1 MPAHRTTTPQ
11 GRIEALMKGI
21 RAEAKNIGLEG
32 FSVSWETR
40 SDEHADP
47 NVAESGALIFSFGN
61 SGTNVREISVS
72 QLKDDGRGRNHLV
85 VGSKVV
91 PLGLK
96 VIGSNPDARNQNT
109 FVSAITNPNSPFYG
123 QHTSLNAAAS
133 GVEISGEAFIAS
145 ALVGAAKMS
154 RDKKRDLTSAD
165 FHKEFE
171 SLVGF
176 LGGYTGQGP
185 AEGGANYTPP
195 QYYVVGSS
203 AHDVKSRTDRT
214 QLPGGPYFNTGFI
227 NSPNRYTAGSYM
239 TEQDYADYS
248 GMQRSPDGIFT
259 FIGKNIGKVTSAFQR
274 MSRERYTQDNNNTDV
289 SKIPLAGDS
298 FQRGF
303 SSGRTILVALTN
315 DVSKGGG
322 EGRLIASTNLME
334 APSRARPGQFRDYI
348 PEVATIGPGTLSLDT
363 SERRRGMAQQTLG
376 PIHRAIAFMKGG
388 QYQTLATFSDGKDEV
403 GSIGIPKSGYRG
415 RETDIAPRMWVGTQQ
430 TSIKQFLDPIFGE
443 HGEVMEGG
451 APLIRSVAES
461 ALTNDLQR
469 FSGETDNE
477 YAKRYELRQTTL
489 KRLRSAWTETTNRWG
504 GDWAKIGVGFQ
515 GEEDDVNPDG
525 TRINRAAPRG
535 GQGFHATEFIWGQTA
550 IIPSMAMKSQ
560 FIKGVGAHDPDISPT
575 LAPNSILATPADIS
589 KGPGW
594 LDARHSYWYA
604 TSDKYRKAFDR
615 SHMTVGQVEKRVEAY
630 ERDFNARLKQ
640 SNPEYY
646 QNASFYHPTIQAHA
660 AAEFNA
666 SARVTLADIIR
677 GQQDKS
683 MTPEMQEYYMSK
695 FRDTPVFGVLR
706 GLSTLT
712 PADKLSKEFLP
723 IGRSDIPMI
732 LPKRRLGQIGAHLQA
747 EYGWDPST
755 KNNIEVNGL
764 VIPSPSQVQMMGD
777 NRQFM
782 RVYEGLFSNAGLDER
797 ASMLQKAKALML
809 EQVTSEN
816 SRSEFSKSSVEAG
829 YYTQYSADP
838 HLIGQNAISVGPW
851 QIQEMFE
858 RAGGKREDFMGM
870 LERMRAAKPGDIIGQ
885 VDVGREPAQ
894 VSLQRMN
901 LKYDPTMPMNAV
913 PNISPEFELLTLGDS
928 DGDPMKVF
936 LIPERLHQKIDP
948 NHLARRAFGTMA
960 AMAGVDK
967 TVEYLSNPQN
977 QRSATESE
985 KDYLYRITMGKNALV
1000 PMIGQKAQ
1008 NVAVDRMET
1017 AAAEL
1022 KRHEATSADIQEQIT
1037 NLNENRGGNAPI
1049 YNLVQSLRVA
1059 LPRSLINQAF
1069 QNSKRMQMIAGITGE
1084 SASTYMGTALGA
1096 WYQYPLDAQ
1105 KLPNSMKH
1113 LNEMFN
1119 YKSLQNMRE
1128 GQTVKTMAFEA
1139 YGKMRDEMEFDKEG
1153 NFTKYAHSPEEIGT
1167 LFGSGAKDIARLSD
1181 EVAAY
1186 RASGG
1191 KNKAPQLSGGKSAV
1205 SRTLAASVAIQF
1217 EQKVLEGE
1225 IRKDK
1230 NGNWE
1235 QSEPTRE
1242 EKDGQ
1247 MVLKWSP
1254 VNKETVDTWEQVTKK
1269 DKTLYEAMRTIRKRQ
1284 GTAEQFYGS
1293 VTKLGKLFKQIF
1305 GDIALP
1311 KDAEERVN
1319 PAQPESVALPRQAT
1333 DAEVK
1338 AAIIEEERPQKT
1350 SLDMT
1355 KLSLKPGNKEK
1366 IDKLGNV
1373 GGRVVAVDS
1382 ETVFDRRID
1391 KSGKRIDDQAVFDLG
1406 FSSKEDGEKNT
1417 YHPVGKF
1424 IKDHWPKA
1432 GAVQI
1437 EHMEETKTLVQ
1448 SSKIRSTGEEEYVRS
1463 MGENRSKEEYS
1474 EALKNLKEGD
1484 LLIGHNITGADH
1496 KWLGAPETK
1505 AKIIDTMDIATLF
1518 SGQNASVGLKNA
1530 LLRYA
1535 REDPKGE
1542 IADYLATEYA
1552 GGQHTA
1558 AVDAK
1563 GARLLFN
1570 AQLNEAARL
1579 PESTLESFASSDE
1592 WKAGEGE
1599 YTHEVSEGYGERMNL
1614 FFKKALEHKR
1624 AGGIKDGTEDQQRA
1638 TTEAVFNSF
1647 RHKSFRPTAKASAGG
1662 GGSRGGSGGKGTGGG
1677 GVSDDKEGNQ
1687 ADRKSERDGV
1697 GYGMSSEQF
1706 EQYIS
1711 GQGLSNSILARMER
1725 QIGKALNLGAGRVSA
1740 NYKPGTSGTRNQ
1752 AILDTFGGG
1761 GGFSSD
1767 TDPRRLELEGETGT
1781 GIGRIDDLFR
1791 ESANLSTSASRQTQI
1806 ARAIRSHG
1814 IRVLESSYHDNAGSP
1829 TPEGIKAATLLRD
1842 RGQEIQQLGEQRGP
1856 AYEARVRAQILE
1868 KARRDESNKA
1878 IREKA
1883 VEELK
1888 NEPKNADFLK
1898 KFEAA
1903 LEDVTKRVKEFGK
1916 AVDEAKPDAEGKSAL
1931 KARKALVTDAVKR
1944 AEAIAEDAPSA
1955 AIKDA
1960 LKKSID
1966 VTGDLTGGREGSLI
1980 TQDQSRKAASVSAEL
1995 SEGGGS
2001 TRKGVNLLQ
2010 KLMGGFMIF
2019 SLARDWR
2026 MMFAPQIQGAETVMA
2041 DRSAAV
2047 GAISQSGLTSIGAM
2061 YGRGARQMQYWAD
2074 TKQGF
2079 DEAGYNMVSGLAQIA
2094 GGRPDELSRDPRVG
2108 LASASVRA
2116 GLGVGA
2122 AFAFAGLPQVGL
2134 VAGVAAGVLG
2144 AGAYLQGYGSDT
2156 VARASDIYNNRELL
2170 QGVGS
2175 REQVA
2180 LADSVRRQQ
2189 GLSLQDYRS
2198 NTFRAA
2204 IYDPTAGIRPVQASN
2219 IPYYSGPQLR
2229 NPGQAILANATRGVG
2244 DAINDAFG
2252 IIGDTYSK
2260 VKSALDQDEKYL
2272 PIGQTPEQWRRYIK
2286 GEMTEEE
2293 RAKIYEGSGG
2303 ITGAAAARAVQMRNW
2318 TDTRDSTFGDIW
2330 KESGIGNE
2338 ARLGIISGLVS
2349 GQFNMTP
2356 SGSGR
2361 AKQIAA
2367 QLAAGLPPD
2376 QVMSTAEGLGIA
2388 WGTGSAFPATLEAW
2402 GGRSFVDQ
2410 KQSLTNWQRLGGAQ
2424 TAAAYRSAGM
2434 DIKSAELLVRNLAS
2448 ANSVDSAEPGL
2459 YGGARI
2465 SDDQMTGFNQGM
2477 SLMQQAPFAGLDL
2490 TSLPQ
2495 QMLKSGSMTG
2505 VQMSTASAL
2514 LSGNPVML
2522 AAMANMGGYL
2532 PGMDFDSATTVDYR
2546 NGGSALFQ
2554 YSPAGISAAYDRS
2567 QNWQKNK
2574 MGFMVPSGKSRGG
2587 FGPQQLINSTR
2598 SALERSNPMF
2608 ANLDSMGA
2616 RPDDEVM
2623 ARFSGADNYGLAGMV
2638 GVRSLYARR
2647 GYELSMGS
2655 VGVSM
2660 QQAQLS
2666 RNFELNVT
2674 QPQRD
2679 LQLQMQGISMFGG
2692 SLQTPYAVTPENPTG
2707 TYSAK
2712 GSFYWQQQ
2720 ELNFAR
2726 QTSAIQF
2733 GRAMQG
2739 NQWEAQMASIGR
2751 EGQLASR
2758 AVGRFDLGYQHK
2770 DLQLGHQYFAEDWSL
2785 NQQKRQLSFGWQQED
2800 YGRNIRRATGFEK
2813 QQMIREQGRSVEMF
2827 NLDTKQFEREKS
2839 REEAKYKREEERW
2852 QIQKKHFETQ
2862 ANLEDQRFIIE
2873 QEQINK
2879 KRQWAEEDFQR
2890 ENEAHDRQQKQLEE
2904 AKEAALIQYNMDKDQ
2919 WEKQKQFSAE
2929 QFKLQMQA
2937 LGIQAAQIANQEKLR
2952 LLDETMQAKAEANMR
2967 RQAKHFQDLMVA
2979 VLRGIAQ
2986 RLGIPL
2992 PEFDS
2997 GPSTTEED
3005 KPAGAM
3011 GGNRRAG
3018 RTVLV
3023 GEYGPELIKFG
3034 ADAEITPTHKTIT
3047 QVMGPGKW
3055 DNGGGSETPVIL
3067 KIDGKVIAEAV
3078 IQHGG
3083 PAMNRNQ
3090 RRTFGL

>member
-1 MPAHRTTTPQ
+1 MPAHRTTTPH

-40 SDEHADP
+40 SDEHVDP
-47 NVAESGALIFSFGN
+47 NVSESGALIFSFGN
-61 SGTNVREISVS
+61 SGTNTREIGVS

-96 VIGSNPDARNQNT
+96 VIGSDPDARSQNT
-109 FVSAITNPNSPFYG
+109 FVSAITSPNSPFYG

-133 GVEISGEAFIAS
+133 GVAISGESFIAS

-154 RDKKRDLTSAD
+154 KDKKRDLTSAD

-203 AHDVKSRTDRT
+203 AHNVRSNTDRT
-214 QLPGGPYFNTGFI
+214 QLPGGPFFNTGFV

-274 MSRERYTQDNNNTDV
+274 MSRERYTQDGNDTDV

-315 DVSKGGG
+315 DASKGGG

-334 APSRARPGQFRDYI
+334 APSRARPGQFREYI
-348 PEVATIGPGTLSLDT
+348 PEVATIGPNSLSLDT
-363 SERRRGMAQQTLG
+363 SERRSGMAQTNMLG
-376 PIHRAIAFMKGG
+376 RAIAFMKGG

-415 RETDIAPRMWVGTQQ
+415 RETGLAPRMWVGTQQ
-430 TSIKQFLDPIFGE
+430 SSIKQFLDPIFGE
-443 HGEVMEGG
+443 HSEVMQGG
-451 APLIRSVAES
+451 APLIRSVAEN

-469 FSGETDNE
+469 FSGETDEE
-477 YAKRYELRQTTL
+477 YGNRYDLRQSTL
-489 KRLRSAWTETTNRWG
+489 KRLRSAWTDTTNQWG
-504 GDWAKIGVGFQ
+504 GDWAKVGVGFQ
-515 GEEDDVNPDG
+515 GEEDDINPDG

-550 IIPSMAMKSQ
+550 IIPSMATKSQ

-594 LDARHSYWYA
+594 LDARHSFWYA

-630 ERDFNARLKQ
+630 ERDFNAKLKQ

-660 AAEFNA
+660 AAEYNA

-723 IGRSDIPMI
+723 IGKSDIPMI

-764 VIPSPSQVQMMGD
+764 TIPSPSQVQMMGD

-782 RVYEGLFSNAGLDER
+782 RAYEGLFSNADIDER
-797 ASMLQKAKALML
+797 RVMLDKAKAHML

-851 QIQEMFE
+851 QVQEMYE
-858 RAGGKREDFMGM
+858 RAGGKRENFTSILDK
-870 LERMRAAKPGDIIGQ
+870 MRTAKPGDIIGQ

-967 TVEYLSNPQN
+967 TVEYLSDPQN
-977 QRSATESE
+977 QRSVNESE
-985 KDYLYRITMGKNALV
+985 RDYLYRITMGKNALV

-1008 NVAVDRMET
+1008 NVAVDRMKT
-1017 AAAEL
+1017 GKAEL
-1022 KRHEATSADIQEQIT
+1022 EHIEATSADIQEQIT
-1037 NLNENRGGNAPI
+1037 DLNENRGGNAPI
-1049 YNLVQSLRVA
+1049 YNLVQSLRTA

-1069 QNSKRMQMIAGITGE
+1069 QNSKRMQMIAGVTGE

-1119 YKSLQNMRE
+1119 FNALESMR
-1128 GQTVKTMAFEA
+1128 GGKTIKGLTLAA
-1139 YGKMRDEMEFDKEG
+1139 YGKMRDEIELDKEG
-1153 NFTKYAHSPEEIGT
+1153 NFTKYAHSPEEVGV
-1167 LFGSGAKDIARLSD
+1167 LYGSGAKDIARLTD

-1191 KNKAPQLSGGKSAV
+1191 KNKAPELSGGKSAV
-1205 SRTLAASVAIQF
+1205 SRTLAASIAIQF
-1217 EQKVLEGE
+1217 EQKKLDGE
-1225 IRKDK
+1225 VRWNEKEK
-1230 NGNWE
+1230 YWE
-1235 QSEPTRE
+1235 QSEPTRV
-1242 EKDGQ
+1242 EKDGE
-1247 MVLKWSP
+1247 MVLNWSR
-1254 VNKETVDTWEQVTKK
+1254 VNQETLNTVDHVLKK
-1269 DKTLYEAMRTIRKRQ
+1269 DRALYESMRTIRKRQ
-1284 GTAEQFYGS
+1284 GTAEQFYS
-1293 VTKLGKLFKQIF
+1293 AIPRLGKLFKQIF

-1311 KDAEERVN
+1311 KDAEERIN
-1319 PAQPESVALPRQAT
+1319 PAHPESVALPKQAT
-1333 DAEVK
+1333 DAEVE
-1338 AAIIEEERPQKT
+1338 AAIITEEKAQKS

-1355 KLSLKPGNKEK
+1355 KLSLKPGNKER

-1373 GGRVVAVDS
+1373 GGRVLAIDS
-1382 ETVFDRRID
+1382 ETVFDRRI
-1391 KSGKRIDDQAVFDLG
+1391 GKDGKPIDDQAVFDLG

-1424 IKDHWPKA
+1424 IKDHWEKA
-1432 GAVQI
+1432 GKV
-1437 EHMEETKTLVQ
+1437 ELENMKEMETLVQ
-1448 SSKIRSTGEEEYVRS
+1448 SSKIRTTGQEEYVRG
-1463 MGENRSKEEYS
+1463 MGENKSKEEYAQ
-1474 EALKNLKEGD
+1474 ALANLKDGD
-1484 LLIGHNITGADH
+1484 LLVGHNITGSDH
-1496 KWLGAPETK
+1496 KWLGSPETK
-1505 AKIIDTMDIATLF
+1505 AKIQDTMHIANML
-1518 SGQNASVGLKNA
+1518 SGQNNYA
-1530 LLRYA
+1530 LRLGDALGRYA
-1535 REDPKGE
+1535 QEDGGKGE
-1542 IADYLATEYA
+1542 IADYLANEY
-1552 GGQHTA
+1552 GTGQHTA

-1563 GARLLFN
+1563 GARLLY
-1570 AQLNEAARL
+1570 ARQIMEAAAL

-1592 WKAGEGE
+1592 WKASDNPNV
-1599 YTHEVSEGYGERMNL
+1599 HEDDAGYGERMNL
-1614 FFKKALEHKR
+1614 FFKNALEHKR
-1624 AGGIKDGTEDQQRA
+1624 KGGIKDGTAEQQKT
-1638 TTEAVFNSF
+1638 TTEGIFNSF
-1647 RHKSFRPTAKASAGG
+1647 RHGSFHPVTKAVPGRSGSKGG
-1662 GGSRGGSGGKGTGGG
+1662 GGKGSGGDGGG
-1677 GVSDDKEGNQ
+1677 GTVEGPNENDDR
-1687 ADRKSERDGV
+1687 AERSGR
-1697 GYGMSSEQF
+1697 GFSGMSDVQF
-1706 EQYIS
+1706 EKLLSGVSRIS
-1711 GQGLSNSILARMER
+1711 S
-1725 QIGKALNLGAGRVSA
+1725 QIGKAINLGAGRVSA
-1740 NYKPGTSGTRNQ
+1740 NYKPGASEARNK
-1752 AILDTFGGG
+1752 AILDTFGDG

-1767 TDPRRLELEGETGT
+1767 SDPARSALETETGT

-1791 ESANLSTSASRQTQI
+1791 ESANLSTSPSRQLQI
-1806 ARAIRSHG
+1806 ARGIRSHG
-1814 IRVLESSYHDNAGSP
+1814 IRVLESSYHDGRGSP
-1829 TPEGIKAATLLRD
+1829 TPEAIKAATLLRD
-1842 RGQEIQQLGEQRGP
+1842 RGQEIQQLGEQKGP
-1856 AYEARVRAQILE
+1856 AYEARVRLQALE
-1868 KARRDESNKA
+1868 KAKRDESNRA
-1878 IREKA
+1878 IRAAA

-1888 NEPKNADFLK
+1888 NDPKNADFLK

-1916 AVDEAKPDAEGKSAL
+1916 AVDEAKPGAEGKSSI
-1931 KARKALVTDAVKR
+1931 KGRKALVADAIKR
-1944 AEAIAEDAPSA
+1944 AEAVAEDAPSA

-1980 TQDQSRKAASVSAEL
+1980 TPEQSKEAAAISAEV
-1995 SEGGGS
+1995 SEGKGS

-2041 DRSAAV
+2041 DRSATV
-2047 GAISQSGLTSIGAM
+2047 GAMSQSGLTSIGAM
-2061 YGRGARQMQYWAD
+2061 YGKGARQMQYWAD
-2074 TKQGF
+2074 TRQGF

-2094 GGRPDELSRDPRVG
+2094 GGRPDELSRDPRIG
-2108 LASASVRA
+2108 AASASIRA

-2122 AFAFAGLPQVGL
+2122 AFAFAGLPHVGL
-2134 VAGVAAGVLG
+2134 VAGAAAGILG

-2156 VARASDIYNNRELL
+2156 VARASDIYNNRDLL
-2170 QGVGS
+2170 QGTGS

-2180 LADSVRRQQ
+2180 LADSVRKQQ
-2189 GLSLQDYRS
+2189 GLSLQDYKS
-2198 NTFRAA
+2198 NTYRAA
-2204 IYDPTAGIRPVQASN
+2204 IYDSTSGVRPVQASN
-2219 IPYYSGPQLR
+2219 IPYYSGSQLR
-2229 NPGQAILANATRGVG
+2229 NPGQAILANATRGIG
-2244 DAINDAFG
+2244 DAFTDAFG
-2252 IIGDTYSK
+2252 IIGDVSSK
-2260 VKSALDQDEKYL
+2260 VKSAFDQDEKYL
-2272 PIGQTPEQWRRYIK
+2272 PIGQTPEQWRRYIR

-2293 RAKIYEGSGG
+2293 REKIYTESGG

-2318 TDTRDSTFGDIW
+2318 TDTKDSTFGDIW
-2330 KESGIGNE
+2330 KESGVSNE
-2338 ARLGIISGLVS
+2338 VRLGIVSSLVS

-2356 SGSGR
+2356 SGSTR

-2367 QLAAGLPPD
+2367 QLASGLPPD
-2376 QVMSTAEGLGIA
+2376 QVMSTAEGLGAA

-2402 GGRSFVDQ
+2402 GGSAFADQ

-2434 DIKSAELLVRNLAS
+2434 DIKSAESLVRNLAS

-2477 SLMQQAPFAGLDL
+2477 ALMQQAPFAGLNL
-2490 TSLPQ
+2490 QSLPQ
-2495 QMLKSGSMTG
+2495 QMRQSGSMTG
-2505 VQMSTASAL
+2505 IQMSTASAL

-2554 YSPAGISAAYDRS
+2554 YSPAGISAAYDRG

-2574 MGFMVPSGKSRGG
+2574 MGFVVPSGKSRGG

-2598 SALERSNPMF
+2598 SALEKSNPMF
-2608 ANLDSMGA
+2608 ANLDAMGA
-2616 RPDDEVM
+2616 RPSDEVM
-2623 ARFSGADNYGLAGMV
+2623 ARFSGADNYGLAGMA
-2638 GVRSLYARR
+2638 GVKSYYARQ

-2679 LQLQMQGISMFGG
+2679 LQLQMQGISLFGG
-2692 SLQTPYAVTPENPTG
+2692 SLQTPYAVTPDNPTG

-2733 GRAMQG
+2733 GRAIQG
-2739 NQWEAQMASIGR
+2739 NQWEQQSSQLNR
-2751 EGQLASR
+2751 QGQLASR
-2758 AVGRFDLGYQHK
+2758 SVGRYDLGYQQR
-2770 DLQLGHQYFAEDWSL
+2770 DLQLGHQYFAEDWGL

-2800 YGRNIRRATGFEK
+2800 YGRNIRRATGFDK

-2827 NLDTKQFEREKS
+2827 QLDTKQFEREKT
-2839 REEAKYKREEERW
+2839 REETKYRREQERW
-2852 QIQKKHFETQ
+2852 DVQKEQFETM
-2862 ANLEDQRFIIE
+2862 AALEDARFAIE

-2879 KRQWAEEDFQR
+2879 KKSWAQEDFQR
-2890 ENEAHDRQQKQLEE
+2890 ENEARGRQQKQLEE
-2904 AKEAALIQYNMDKDQ
+2904 AKEAALLQYNMEKDQ
-2919 WEKQKQFSAE
+2919 WNKQKEFSAE

-2952 LLDETMQAKAEANMR
+2952 LLDEVMQAKAEANMR

-2997 GPSTTEED
+2997 GPATTEED
-3005 KPAGAM
+3005 KPTEAL
-3011 GGNRRAG
+3011 GGHPRKG
-3018 RTVLV
+3018 STKIV
-3023 GEYGPELIKFG
+3023 GEYGPELVTFG
-3034 ADAEITPTHKTIT
+3034 ADATVHPTHKTIT
-3047 QVMGPGKW
+3047 QVMGPGKYQK
-3055 DNGGGSETPVIL
+3055 DFQSETPVQIV
-3067 KIDGKVIAEAV
+3067 IDGKVIAEAA
-3078 IQHGG
+3078 IKHGG
-3083 PAMNRNQ
+3083 PAMRRSQ
-3090 RRTFGL
+3090 RSTFGV